1 MKDSKAK
8 LLFVWHLHQ
17 PNYKSPETGWYLL
30 PWVRLHSS
38 SGYLDLLTML
48 SKDDRLKTTVN
59 ITPILLQQL
68 VDYQSTPYEIQTEL
82 VMRDANELND
92 DEQEFLLKH
101 FFNAYADTQIRALPR
116 LWELFLKRGSS
127 KPITN
132 AEMPRR
138 LFRVD
143 DFRDLQVLFN
153 LAWCGFTART
163 DPVIAELI
171 AREMHYAE
179 EDKPKILD
187 KQTEFVQRVTDLLAQ
202 GSRDSKYEL
211 ITSPYYHPIIPLIVD
226 SNIARP
232 GLPHHDL
239 ISPPFRQ
246 PEDADLQIV
255 MAREFISGNLG
266 DVPLGMWPPAGSV
279 SERALDLY
287 AQAGMKYVITDASI
301 LKLSLEISHIGTRHL
316 QPWAYE
322 TPHGPVNMLFR
333 DTDISD
339 ALSFRYKDM
348 DAKDAVDDFMER
360 VRARIRDFPGNHA
373 PMITVV
379 IDGENPWP
387 YFPNFGEEFLQRLF
401 DAIDNEPGLE
411 TQAVS
416 EALSEI
422 PPTQIE
428 RLAGVFPGSWINANF
443 RIWCGDEEKN
453 RAWELLRDTRK
464 FYSDFLELHPDY
476 APGTRMEAYLNLL
489 AAEGSDWFWWYGE
502 TAHAADEQFFDAL
515 FRSYLISVYRLLNQE
530 VPDELSV
537 PVIRKQQLLEQ
548 SIPTDVVKPHIDGRV
563 TGFYEWEQ
571 AGRLRVGNGFSA
583 MAKSSPSILAAVHY
597 GYTSQ
602 MLHLRVDFIRAAREL
617 YPNYALIIR
626 FSEPIQASMTIALR
640 KGTKLPFFAYLMQPE
655 CTFLKMEEHTECAV
669 DDILEVSIPFAAL
682 KLPIGE
688 WAYFKIELYYEGKLI
703 ESLPTSS
710 AIAIKVPTPDYEMFL
725 WQE

>member
-30 PWVRLHSS
+30 PWVRLHAS

-48 SKDDRLKTTVN
+48 SKEERLKTTVN

-92 DEQEFLLKH
+92 DDQEFLLKH

-163 DPVIAELI
+163 DPVIYELI
-171 AREMHYAE
+171 AREMHYTE
-179 EDKPKILD
+179 EDKPKVLD
-187 KQTEFVQRVTDLLAQ
+187 KQTEFVHRVTDLLAQ
-202 GSRDSKYEL
+202 GSHNSKYEL
-211 ITSPYYHPIIPLIVD
+211 ITSPFYHPIIPLVID
-226 SNIARP
+226 SNAARP

-239 ISPPFRQ
+239 ISPPFRH
-246 PEDADLQIV
+246 PEDADLQIE
-255 MAREFISGNLG
+255 MAREFISGSLG
-266 DVPLGMWPPAGSV
+266 VVPLGMWPPEGSV

-287 AQAGMKYVITDASI
+287 AEAGMKYVVTDASI

-322 TPHGPVNMLFR
+322 TPHGPINMLFR

-348 DAKDAVDDFMER
+348 DAKDAVEDFMER
-360 VRARIRDFPGNHA
+360 VRSRIRDFPGNQA
-373 PMITVV
+373 PIITVV

-387 YFPNFGEEFLQRLF
+387 YFPNFGEEFLHRLF
-401 DAIDNEPGLE
+401 DAIANEPGLE
-411 TQAVS
+411 TQTVS

-422 PPTQIE
+422 PPNQIE
-428 RLAGVFPGSWINANF
+428 RLAHIFPGSWINANF

-464 FYSDFLELHPDY
+464 FYSNFLELHPEY

-548 SIPTDVVKPHIDGRV
+548 SIPTDVVRPHIDGRV

-571 AGRLRVGNGFSA
+571 AGSLRVGNGFSA

-597 GYTSQ
+597 GYTSDT
-602 MLHLRVDFIRAAREL
+602 LHLRVDFIRAAREL
-617 YPNYALIIR
+617 HPNYALIIR
-626 FSEPIQASMTIALR
+626 FSEPVQSSMTVALR
-640 KGTKLPFFAYLMQPE
+640 EGTKLPYFTLHSAAGVHVPE
-655 CTFLKMEEHTECAV
+655 
-669 DDILEVSIPFAAL
+669 
-682 KLPIGE
+682 IGR
-688 WAYFKIELYYEGKLI
+688 KH
-703 ESLPTSS
+703 
-710 AIAIKVPTPDYEMFL
+710 
-725 WQE
+725 